1 MRVSCIIS
9 GNRYYDPEIERFIQ
23 VDPMWDKYP
32 SLTPYQYCAN
42 NPLRFVDRN
51 GMWISEANAEKFI
64 NFARRYLN
72 QPYSKI
78 DCSKLVVKALHDM
91 NEIRVKTQFYKNMS
105 VLLNDINAIK
115 KGDLIVTEGHVE
127 IVSEVNIK
135 EGTIRTIASS
145 SGKGKVIER
154 RPFNPSRKES
164 WWYKIFKKEGVSR
177 FLCIFLTVSDLCKYL
192 QRVMFNR
199 LTNGGICHEIRKS
212 HHPETG
218 EGTGNRRNNG

>member
-51 GMWISEANAEKFI
+51 GMWISEANAEKFV

-105 VLLNDINAIK
+105 VLLNSGNRLSTNMLKAAESGKYNLELKDFDINAIK
-115 KGDLIVTEGHVE
+115 KGDL
-127 IVSEVNIK
+127 NIK

-177 FLCIFLTVSDLCKYL
+177 FLCKWDRGIFFLLFPTCVNTSRELCLTV
-192 QRVMFNR
+192 
-199 LTNGGICHEIRKS
+199 
-212 HHPETG
+212 
-218 EGTGNRRNNG
+218 

>member
-1 MRVSCIIS
+1 MHEVSGNGMMRVSCIIS

-51 GMWISEANAEKFI
+51 GMWISEANAEKFV

-105 VLLNDINAIK
+105 VLLNSGNRLSTNMLKAAESGKYNLELKDFDINAIK

-164 WWYKIFKKEGVSR
+164 WWYKIF
-177 FLCIFLTVSDLCKYL
+177 
-192 QRVMFNR
+192 
-199 LTNGGICHEIRKS
+199 
-212 HHPETG
+212 
-218 EGTGNRRNNG
+218 